1 MSLRVAILTHEDLI
15 PPDTLKGHSEQ
26 EIEAWATEWD
36 VMRALRELKHEARF
50 LGVSDDLRPIRQLVE
65 EWQPHV
71 VFNLLMEFRDVGAF
85 QVHVASY
92 LELLGVP
99 TTGCNSRGILLAR
112 DKAVSKQ
119 ILRYHHIPTPNFRVF
134 SPGGR
139 VRAPKR
145 LGFPLIVKSVDEEA
159 SLGIAQ
165 ASVVRSEEQL
175 QERVRSSSTRRW
187 AATRWRS
194 STWTGASSRSACS
207 ATPGS
212 RRSRSG
218 RWSSAAC
225 PKARS
230 PSPPIGPSTTWRTRR
245 SSGSTPAR
253 RATCPKAPPTESRA
267 VARRIYRALGLSGY
281 ARIDLRL
288 APDGRAWVLE
298 ANATPDVQRDEDL
311 ARSAKTAGVAY
322 PDLIQRIL
330 DLGTRYRPQWKRA

>member
-175 QERVRSSSTRRW
+175 QERVKFIHEKVGSDALAEQYVDGRELTISVLGNTRLETFPVWEMEFRSLPEGTIPI
-187 AATRWRS
+187 ATDRAKHDLAYQKKLGIH
-194 STWTGASSRSACS
+194 TG
-207 ATPGS
+207 
-212 RRSRSG
+212 
-218 RWSSAAC
+218 
-225 PKARS
+225 
-230 PSPPIGPSTTWRTRR
+230 
-245 SSGSTPAR
+245 PAR
-253 RATCPKAPPTESRA
+253 DLPEGAADRIAS